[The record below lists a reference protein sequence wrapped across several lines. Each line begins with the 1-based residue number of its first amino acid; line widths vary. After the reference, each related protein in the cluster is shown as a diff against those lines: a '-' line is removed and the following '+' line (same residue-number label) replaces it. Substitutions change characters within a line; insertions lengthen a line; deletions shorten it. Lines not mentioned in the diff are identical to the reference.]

1 MKIRSTLAR
10 WRGIAHFCTARAV
23 DYGELFALELEF
35 TKSRL
40 AREIIA
46 VVVLAVA
53 GLFTLSFVCVALIVT
68 VWNTQYVVPMV
79 WGIAATWFVV
89 CIVSFF
95 IARSQ
100 KPAEPLHVVQDQLR
114 LDLDVLK
121 EMLK

>member
-1 MKIRSTLAR
+1 VKIRSTLAR
-10 WRGIAHFCTARAV
+10 WRGIAHFCQTRAV
-23 DYGELFALELEF
+23 DYSELFALEFELA
-35 TKSRL
+35 KSRF

-53 GLFTLSFVCVALIVT
+53 GLFTLSFFCVALIVT
-68 VWNTQYVVPMV
+68 VWNTPYVVPMV

-89 CIVSFF
+89 CIVSFL

-100 KPAEPLHVVQDQLR
+100 KPIEPLHVLQDQIR

-121 EMLK
+121 EALK